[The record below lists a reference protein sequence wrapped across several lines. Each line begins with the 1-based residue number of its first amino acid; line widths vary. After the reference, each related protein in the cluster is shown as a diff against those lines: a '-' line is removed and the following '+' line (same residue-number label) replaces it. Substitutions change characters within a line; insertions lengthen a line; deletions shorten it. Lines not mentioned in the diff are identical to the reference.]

1 MITGSIIL
9 VLFML
14 AIFFINRLRNFKDNI
29 SILPRNNEGDHFVI
43 KNSLA
48 EMNEV
53 AAKEEL
59 WWKLL
64 DTPDQL
70 SLALLLT
77 QKALPV
83 WEKYSQANQAV
94 YRNSSSG
101 PFIKIASQLLQT
113 SIEEMMAG
121 SLIYFPNKDNK
132 KIKQCYDDFIGP
144 LIAMQ
149 DGNWHATYPV
159 KKVFLAVYNILKGI
173 LDQDNISALKN
184 LLALSIGQS
193 LDCLDIS
200 KLYSREEIE
209 SFLEVYKI
217 KVAS

>member
-1 MITGSIIL
+1 MTTGLLIAL
-9 VLFML
+9 LFIL
-14 AIFFINRLRNFKDNI
+14 AIGFIYRFRNFSGIRALFSINKKA
-29 SILPRNNEGDHFVI
+29 SILIIDNSVAEI
-43 KNSLA
+43 KVNA
-48 EMNEV
+48 V
-53 AAKEEL
+53 REEI

-64 DTPDQL
+64 DTPDQF

-101 PFIKIASQLLQT
+101 PFIKINSQLLQT
-113 SIEEMMAG
+113 SIEEIIAG
-121 SLIYFPNKDNK
+121 SFIHFPNKDSK

-173 LDQDNISALKN
+173 LDQDNIPALKS
-184 LLALSIGQS
+184 LLALSINQS
-193 LDCLDIS
+193 LDCLDVS

-209 SFLEVYKI
+209 NFLEVYKI

>member
-1 MITGSIIL
+1 MTTGLMISL
-9 VLFML
+9 LFML
-14 AIFFINRLRNFKDNI
+14 VIGLIYRFKNLVGIRALFSINKKTSALIIDN
-29 SILPRNNEGDHFVI
+29 SVAEI
-43 KNSLA
+43 KVNA
-48 EMNEV
+48 V
-53 AAKEEL
+53 REEI
-59 WWKLL
+59 WWNMLE
-64 DTPDQL
+64 TNDQL
-70 SLALLLT
+70 NLALLLT

-101 PFIKIASQLLQT
+101 PFIKINSQLLQT
-113 SIEEMMAG
+113 SIEEIMAG
-121 SLIYFPNKDNK
+121 SLIHFPNKDSK

-144 LIAMQ
+144 LVAMQ

-159 KKVFLAVYNILKGI
+159 KKIFLAVYNILKGI
-173 LDQDNISALKN
+173 LDQENIPVFKS

-209 SFLEVYKI
+209 NFLEVFKI

>member
-1 MITGSIIL
+1 MTTGLLISL
-9 VLFML
+9 LFIL
-14 AIFFINRLRNFKDNI
+14 AIGLIYRFRNYSGIKSVFFVNKKASALIIDNSVAEIKVNALR
-29 SILPRNNEGDHFVI
+29 
-43 KNSLA
+43 
-48 EMNEV
+48 
-53 AAKEEL
+53 EEL

-101 PFIKIASQLLQT
+101 PFIKINSLLLQT
-113 SIEEMMAG
+113 SIEEIIAG
-121 SLIYFPNKDNK
+121 SLIHFPNKDSK
-132 KIKQCYDDFIGP
+132 KIKQCNDDFIGP

-173 LDQDNISALKN
+173 LDQDNIPALKS
-184 LLALSIGQS
+184 LLALSINQS
-193 LDCLDIS
+193 LDCLDVS

-209 SFLEVYKI
+209 IFLELYKI

>member
-1 MITGSIIL
+1 MTTGLLISL
-9 VLFML
+9 LFIL
-14 AIFFINRLRNFKDNI
+14 AIGLIYRFRNCSGIRALFSIYKKA
-29 SILPRNNEGDHFVI
+29 SILIIDNSVAEI
-43 KNSLA
+43 KVNA
-48 EMNEV
+48 V
-53 AAKEEL
+53 REEI

-101 PFIKIASQLLQT
+101 PFIKINSHLLQT
-113 SIEEMMAG
+113 SIEEIIAG
-121 SLIYFPNKDNK
+121 SLVHFPNKDSK
-132 KIKQCYDDFIGP
+132 KIKQCNDDFIGP

-173 LDQDNISALKN
+173 LDQDNIPALKS
-184 LLALSIGQS
+184 LLALSINQS
-193 LDCLDIS
+193 LDCLDVS

-209 SFLEVYKI
+209 NFLEVYKI

>member
-1 MITGSIIL
+1 MTTGLLISL
-9 VLFML
+9 LFIL
-14 AIFFINRLRNFKDNI
+14 AIGLIYRFRNYSGIKAVFFVNKKASALIIDNSVAEIKVNALR
-29 SILPRNNEGDHFVI
+29 
-43 KNSLA
+43 
-48 EMNEV
+48 
-53 AAKEEL
+53 EEL

-101 PFIKIASQLLQT
+101 PFIKINSLLLQT
-113 SIEEMMAG
+113 SIEEIIAG
-121 SLIYFPNKDNK
+121 SLIHFPNKDSK
-132 KIKQCYDDFIGP
+132 KIKQCNDDFIGP

-173 LDQDNISALKN
+173 LDQDNIPALKS
-184 LLALSIGQS
+184 LLALSINQS
-193 LDCLDIS
+193 LDCLDVS

-209 SFLEVYKI
+209 NFLELYKI